1 MNTAL
6 FKHIGILSL
15 IVLLVGCGAEPYSQE
30 QLQADLDAI
39 VAQGA
44 VGAQARVTIG
54 DGVFAATSGV
64 ADLQSREPVPADAYY
79 RIGSTTKTFVATV
92 ILQLVDEGKLSLD
105 DSLAQHLP
113 NVIVGNG
120 YDDTAITVRDLL
132 QHTSGIFD
140 YNMDEAWFPFAEQ
153 TVFEARQFE
162 QYEPEALVAV
172 ALAHRPRF
180 LPGHDRSYAN
190 TNYIVAGML
199 IEAVTGNSWASE
211 VEQRIIEPL
220 NLQHTLI
227 PDDAQMPSPHA
238 KGYYQFEPNQPL
250 VDVTVLDPSAGG
262 AGGAI
267 VSNSADITR
276 FFSALLGGELLS
288 SQQLQQMKTTLP
300 EMEGRYGLGLGWS
313 PLSCGGGYWRH
324 GGAVPGYLS
333 YEGFSDE
340 GSRGVVL
347 SVSSWRVDANSV
359 AQDEAAHSLI
369 NTVFCSN

>member
-1 MNTAL
+1 M
-6 FKHIGILSL
+6 
-15 IVLLVGCGAEPYSQE
+15 
-30 QLQADLDAI
+30 
-39 VAQGA
+39 
-44 VGAQARVTIG
+44 
-54 DGVFAATSGV
+54 
-64 ADLQSREPVPADAYY
+64 ADLQSREPVPADSYY

-120 YDDTAITVRDLL
+120 YDDTAITVRHLL

-153 TVFEARQFE
+153 AVFEARQFE

-172 ALAHRPRF
+172 ALAHRPKF
-180 LPGHDRSYAN
+180 PPGNDRSYAN

-199 IEAVTGNSWASE
+199 IEAVTGNSWAHE
-211 VEQRIIEPL
+211 VEQRIIKPL

-227 PDDAQMPSPHA
+227 PVDAHMPFPHA

-250 VDVTVLDPSAGG
+250 VDVTLLEPSAGG

-267 VSNSADITR
+267 VSNPADITR
-276 FFSALLGGELLS
+276 FFFALLGGELLS
-288 SQQLQQMKTTLP
+288 AQQLEQMKTTLP

-340 GSRGVVL
+340 GSRGMVL
-347 SVSSWRVDANSV
+347 SVSSWRVDASGV

-369 NTVFCSN
+369 NNVFCSN